1 MALLCYQMEK
11 ITLGITIQSTLY
23 TDARRPMMPQRSGGL
38 ENSKSFQQTKKTF
51 INQKHRTHYFDAK
64 DFKLCIFRKHKDICS
79 SLSGLKRGNKSPKK
93 YCSRRGNRHFMQAT
107 FLELSRET
115 FSVILKRTE
124 HNNGIC
130 QSLPNIKR
138 KRDAIASLSHITN
151 MTEMN
156 KSNKVITYIP
166 SDLPLRMFLLL
177 EHYD

>member
-1 MALLCYQMEK
+1 
-11 ITLGITIQSTLY
+11 
-23 TDARRPMMPQRSGGL
+23 
-38 ENSKSFQQTKKTF
+38 
-51 INQKHRTHYFDAK
+51 
-64 DFKLCIFRKHKDICS
+64 
-79 SLSGLKRGNKSPKK
+79 
-93 YCSRRGNRHFMQAT
+93 MQAT
-107 FLELSRET
+107 FLEFSRET

-138 KRDAIASLSHITN
+138 KRDAIASLSYITN